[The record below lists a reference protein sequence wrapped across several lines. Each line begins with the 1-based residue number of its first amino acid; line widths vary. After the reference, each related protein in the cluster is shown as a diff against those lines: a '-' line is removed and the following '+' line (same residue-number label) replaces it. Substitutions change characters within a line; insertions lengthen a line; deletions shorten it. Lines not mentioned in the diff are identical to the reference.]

1 MLPIVIFAV
10 SVIIV
15 GLLQLLSPVQR
26 ASAFARSE
34 QQLRGDNINAII
46 DQYGL
51 DENFFVQYTT
61 WARQALRGNLG
72 FSRSSSEPVMLTI
85 RKRLPASTELAFFAL
100 LPVIGLGILF
110 GTAAALHRDT
120 FIDQF
125 TRVFAIIGW
134 SLPTFV
140 FGLWLL
146 IVFYGGFGLFGI
158 GRISNRFVTEIAT
171 GSIATPTGFMIL
183 DALLAGRLDLLADA
197 LLHLVLPVTTLAVV
211 SGAQIMRV
219 MRSSLLDALSQ
230 DYVRTAKA
238 KGLSKDAVNLKHARR
253 NALIPVITLSGVAF
267 AFLLNGVVVTE
278 TIFNYPGLGSWAATA
293 AVQLDIPAVLG
304 FALLTAVIIV
314 MANLLVDLLYAV
326 VDPRIRYS

>member
-15 GLLQLLSPVQR
+15 GLLQLLSPIQR

-34 QQLRGDNINAII
+34 QQLREDNIDAII
-46 DQYGL
+46 RQYGL
-51 DENFFVQYTT
+51 DENFFVQYGK
-61 WARQALRGNLG
+61 WAGAALQGNLG
-72 FSRSSSEPVMLTI
+72 FSRSSSEPVMVTI
-85 RKRLPASTELAFFAL
+85 RKRLPASTELAFLAL
-100 LPVIGLGILF
+100 IPVIGMGILL
-110 GTAAALHRDT
+110 GTAAALKRDT

-125 TRVFAIIGW
+125 TRVFAIVGW

-146 IVFYGGFGLFGI
+146 IFFYGGFGLFGI
-158 GRISNRFVTEIAT
+158 GRVSNRFVTEIAL
-171 GSIATPTGFMIL
+171 GNINTPTGFMLL
-183 DALLAGRLDLLADA
+183 DALLAGRLDLFFDA

-238 KGLSKDAVNLKHARR
+238 KGLPKDVVNLKHARR

-278 TIFNYPGLGSWAATA
+278 TIFNYPGLGSWAASA

-314 MANLLVDLLYAV
+314 MANLLVDLLYAA

>member
-51 DENFFVQYTT
+51 DENFFVQYGT
-61 WARQALRGNLG
+61 WARQALQGNLG
-72 FSRSSSEPVMLTI
+72 FSRSSSEPVMVTI

-100 LPVIGLGILF
+100 LPVIGLGIWF

-146 IVFYGGFGLFGI
+146 IVFYGGFGWFGI
-158 GRISNRFVTEIAT
+158 GRVSNRFVTEIAT
-171 GSIATPTGFMIL
+171 GSINTPTGFMIL
-183 DALLAGRLDLLADA
+183 DALLIGRFDLLVDA

-238 KGLSKDAVNLKHARR
+238 KGLPKDAVNLKHARR

-314 MANLLVDLLYAV
+314 MANLLVDLLYAA
-326 VDPRIRYS
+326 VDPRIRYN